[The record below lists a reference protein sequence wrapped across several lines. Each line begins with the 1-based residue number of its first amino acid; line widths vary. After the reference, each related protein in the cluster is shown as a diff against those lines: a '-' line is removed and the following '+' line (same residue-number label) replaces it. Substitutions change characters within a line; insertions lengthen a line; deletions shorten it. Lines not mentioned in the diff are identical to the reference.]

1 MKKKIIIT
9 VACLLIMI
17 IAIISFIAI
26 FTPLLMPKSREDG
39 LTGEYYE
46 QARDNDVIFLGDCEV
61 YETFIPAILWEKY
74 GITSYVRGSPQQL
87 IWQSYYILEETFK
100 YETPKAV
107 VFNVYSMIYDTPQ
120 NEKNNRM
127 TLDSMKWSSSKIDA
141 IRASM
146 TDDESFIEYLI
157 PFFAYHNRIGE
168 LTDDDFKYWFTDRE
182 RVSDSGYLMSV
193 KREPLVQGFPI
204 EPADGLEFSKTVFD
218 YLDKMKRLC
227 AENGTELILVKA
239 PTNSWR
245 FYWFDEYDA
254 QVREYAQNNGL
265 KYYNLIENEK
275 EIGLDW
281 NLDTSDEGVHLN
293 VYGAEKATDFFGR
306 ILAEE
311 CNIPD
316 RRDDSTVTEKWREN
330 LSVYKERKLK
340 LEENEK

>member
-9 VACLLIMI
+9 VASLLVMIIMI
-17 IAIISFIAI
+17 VAFVAIL
-26 FTPLLMPKSREDG
+26 TPLLMPKSREVG

-46 QARDNDVIFLGDCEV
+46 QAGDNDVIFLGDCEV

-87 IWQSYYILEETFK
+87 IWQSYYLLEETFE
-100 YETPKAV
+100 YEKPKAV

-127 TLDSMKWSSSKIDA
+127 TLDSMKWSSSKVDA
-141 IRASM
+141 IKASM
-146 TDDESFIEYLI
+146 TEDEEFIEYLV

-204 EPADGLEFSKTVFD
+204 EPADGLDFSKTVFD
-218 YLDKMKRLC
+218 YLDKMKSLC
-227 AENGTELILVKA
+227 AENGTEFILVKA

-254 QVREYAQNNGL
+254 QVREYAQKNGL
-265 KYYNLIENEK
+265 KYYNLIENEE

-281 NLDTSDEGVHLN
+281 SLDTSDAGFHLN
-293 VYGAEKATDFFGR
+293 VYGAEKTTEFFGR
-306 ILAEE
+306 ILVDE

-316 RRDDSTVTEKWREN
+316 RRNDTKVAEKWREN